1 MQTAWQ
7 VDRPKNVVV
16 IRSKGAA
23 GLIQDPRSTGDVVLS
38 KTGRGM
44 LEVLGKTRNLPEEL
58 RPLLTS
64 VDGRKTLQSLCSVLA
79 TTRVGRVEYFQAGF
93 KRLIQM
99 GYVRIAAK
107 APPDAT
113 KPRLQSTPGD
123 DLDFTAR

>member
-1 MQTAWQ
+1 M
-7 VDRPKNVVV
+7 
-16 IRSKGAA
+16 
-23 GLIQDPRSTGDVVLS
+23 QDPTSSGDVVLS

-107 APPDAT
+107 APSAAT
-113 KPRLQSTPGD
+113 KAAVQTTPGD